1 MEAFDASMSSTI
13 EDLKLPEIP
22 QDALSRSLQR
32 QNNNNFVNSP
42 YSKYTSHVKKQSKDL
57 NNLCTPL
64 NERNDLNDI
73 QDLEEREDDVDNLL
87 NWAKDLPDESG
98 DKKSYG

>member
-42 YSKYTSHVKKQSKDL
+42 YSKYTSHVKK
-57 NNLCTPL
+57 
-64 NERNDLNDI
+64 
-73 QDLEEREDDVDNLL
+73 
-87 NWAKDLPDESG
+87 
-98 DKKSYG
+98 